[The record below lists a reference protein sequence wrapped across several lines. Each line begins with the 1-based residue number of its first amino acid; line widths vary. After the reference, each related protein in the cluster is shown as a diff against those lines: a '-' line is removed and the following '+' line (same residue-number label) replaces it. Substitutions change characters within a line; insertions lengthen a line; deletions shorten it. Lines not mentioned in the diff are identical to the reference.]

1 MLFLFADPIGKGRT
15 VNLSLKAKLVA
26 LFLLVG
32 VLPFA
37 ITGILAL
44 WKSSTA
50 LEDQATNQLL
60 SVRDIKAEQ
69 LRRFF
74 QDRRGD
80 MSVLVETVGTLR
92 QEAGNKLRA
101 VREIKRQAVERYFQ
115 SIRDQIVTFSENEMV
130 VNAMGE
136 FRQSFGRFREENQI
150 EQAAIG
156 QMRDKLATYYTGEF
170 TREYKKINQGTD
182 PNAIQFLN
190 RLDDDSIALQY
201 HFIRANQHPL
211 GSKDNLDTPGDA
223 SGYSKTH
230 ARVHPVIRDYLRKF
244 GYYDI
249 FLVDLESGDI
259 VYSVFKEL
267 DYSTSLIDGPFAKT
281 NFGECFRRA
290 KAAGQKDAII
300 LVDYAQYTPSYEA
313 PASFVA
319 SPIYNGQEMIGV
331 AMFQMPIERLNE
343 IMRERAGLGSTGQTY
358 LVGADGLMRSDSP
371 LENAEAG
378 PVLRSVDASF
388 RRPETGQVRTETWSG
403 AQEGKTGAEV
413 IVDYKSDRVLSAFAP
428 VELGDFR
435 WSLLAEIDINEAF
448 CPKLASSEKDF
459 FTRYKEQYGYYDL
472 FLINPDGFCFY
483 TVEHEA
489 DYHTNLV
496 NGKYADSGLGRL
508 VRRVL
513 QSKSFEMEDFAPYAP
528 SNGDP
533 AAFIAEPV
541 LNARGEVELIVALQ
555 LSLDSINAVMKS
567 REGMGQTGQ
576 TYLVGADKRMRS
588 DSPLHGQTH
597 TVAASFAGN
606 VGENGADTDAVNA
619 ALAGRTE
626 HEITTSYNGHDVLAA
641 YAPVDIYGTRWA
653 LVAEKDT
660 SEALAAVS
668 MIKWM
673 LGVIAI
679 VGVAGICVV
688 ALLVA
693 NSIAKPI
700 NRIIGSLSAGS
711 EQTAAAAS
719 RVSSAS
725 QSLAEGAGRQ
735 ASSLQQTSANIE
747 QMLEMIKRN
756 AANSNEARQIATKA
770 RDAAD
775 TGTENMEQMTR
786 AIDDIKTSSD
796 ETGKIVRTIDEIAF
810 QTNLLALNAAVE
822 AARAGE
828 AGKGFAV
835 VAEEVRNLAQRSAEA
850 ARNTAD
856 LIEGAVQNADNG
868 VEITQRVAA
877 SLSEI
882 AEGNRKLNDLV
893 EQIAQ
898 ASNQQAE
905 GIEEISQAVTEVDSV
920 TQTNSSN
927 AEESA
932 AASEELSAQAGQL
945 QTMVSDMQGIVGG
958 RRDQCES
965 TGTGHQPQLQPDRP
979 GRQRSQQQDQGELA
993 DAVQPQADWKA
1004 DEKIES
1010 F

>member
-1 MLFLFADPIGKGRT
+1 
-15 VNLSLKAKLVA
+15 
-26 LFLLVG
+26 
-32 VLPFA
+32 
-37 ITGILAL
+37 
-44 WKSSTA
+44 
-50 LEDQATNQLL
+50 
-60 SVRDIKAEQ
+60 
-69 LRRFF
+69 
-74 QDRRGD
+74 
-80 MSVLVETVGTLR
+80 
-92 QEAGNKLRA
+92 
-101 VREIKRQAVERYFQ
+101 
-115 SIRDQIVTFSENEMV
+115 
-130 VNAMGE
+130 
-136 FRQSFGRFREENQI
+136 
-150 EQAAIG
+150 
-156 QMRDKLATYYTGEF
+156 
-170 TREYKKINQGTD
+170 
-182 PNAIQFLN
+182 
-190 RLDDDSIALQY
+190 
-201 HFIRANQHPL
+201 
-211 GSKDNLDTPGDA
+211 
-223 SGYSKTH
+223 
-230 ARVHPVIRDYLRKF
+230 
-244 GYYDI
+244 
-249 FLVDLESGDI
+249 
-259 VYSVFKEL
+259 
-267 DYSTSLIDGPFAKT
+267 
-281 NFGECFRRA
+281 
-290 KAAGQKDAII
+290 
-300 LVDYAQYTPSYEA
+300 
-313 PASFVA
+313 
-319 SPIYNGQEMIGV
+319 
-331 AMFQMPIERLNE
+331 
-343 IMRERAGLGSTGQTY
+343 
-358 LVGADGLMRSDSP
+358 
-371 LENAEAG
+371 
-378 PVLRSVDASF
+378 VLRSVDASF
-388 RRPETGQVRTETWSG
+388 RRPETGQVRTETWSR
-403 AQEGKTGAEV
+403 AQQGKTGAEV

-448 CPKLASSEKDF
+448 CPKLASSQKDF

-588 DSPLHGQTH
+588 DSPLHDQTH
-597 TVAASFAGN
+597 TVAASFAGS

-619 ALAGRTE
+619 ALAGQTE
-626 HEITTSYNGHDVLAA
+626 HEITQSYNGHDVLAA
-641 YAPVDIYGTRWA
+641 YTPVDLYGTRWA

-660 SEALAAVS
+660 SEALAAVA

-673 LGVIAI
+673 LGIIAI

-688 ALLVA
+688 AMLVA

-711 EQTAAAAS
+711 EQTAEAAS

-775 TGTENMEQMTR
+775 AGTDNMEQMTR

-905 GIEEISQAVTEVDSV
+905 GIEEISQAVAEVDSV

-932 AASEELSAQAGQL
+932 AASEELSSQASQL
-945 QTMVSDMQGIVGG
+945 QSMVSDMQGIVRG
-958 RRDQCES
+958 RRSDAETTASAPRPKPDLSGRQP
-965 TGTGHQPQLQPDRP
+965 GAAHQPE
-979 GRQRSQQQDQGELA
+979 RSD
-993 DAVQPQADWKA
+993 QADTVQSQAAWKA
-1004 DEKIES
+1004 DDKIES